1 MKRTQN
7 KPSLKN
13 NSYGFSSKN
22 GIRVRKEMEKSMGYF
37 LTAPNPPSSSG
48 SRYRLYKGRGP
59 NATAESGTTPPL
71 LSKSSTTALVF
82 LILLLISP
90 PLHAH
95 PLESFLIFYSNN
107 IQGELEP
114 CG

>member
-7 KPSLKN
+7 
-13 NSYGFSSKN
+13 
-22 GIRVRKEMEKSMGYF
+22 
-37 LTAPNPPSSSG
+37 NPHSSSG

-59 NATAESGTTPPL
+59 NATAESGIPPL
-71 LSKSSTTALVF
+71 LSKSSTTTLVF

-90 PLHAH
+90 PLHAR